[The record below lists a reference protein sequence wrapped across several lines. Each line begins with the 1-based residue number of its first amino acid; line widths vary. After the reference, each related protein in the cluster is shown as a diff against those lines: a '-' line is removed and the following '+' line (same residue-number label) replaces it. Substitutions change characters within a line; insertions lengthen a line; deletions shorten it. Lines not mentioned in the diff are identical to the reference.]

1 MAENSKI
8 EWTHHTF
15 NPWIGCQK
23 VGPGCD
29 HCYAEAMMDTRLG
42 RVQWGPHAARS
53 RTSPSYWRKPMVWD
67 AAAKSAGQ
75 RHRVFC
81 ASLADVFDNHASIL
95 PEWRDDLW
103 ALIAA
108 TPHLDWMLL
117 TKRPGNIANMLPVP
131 FDFEKQYPNVWL
143 GCTVVNQAEADRDIP
158 KLLAVPAAVRFL
170 SMEPLLGPVD
180 LRRWTASA
188 NVTCKACKHF
198 FWLHDA
204 DPCDHAESGAW
215 TLACPNCGDCR
226 CKPAWTP
233 ADARHLQMEPPADW
247 LDRSVGRFDRVHP
260 TIALSSMI
268 DLVIVGGES
277 GPGARPMHPDWARS
291 LRDQCVAAGVPFF
304 FKQWGEWVPLC
315 ALGETAADALYRVQ
329 SPEAAARE
337 APRKCLHDSICLSP
351 DGSTFSLG
359 QAGQVH
365 KIEEGAFSDHR
376 SMSMYRVGK
385 KAAGRLLDGRT
396 WDQMPGV
403 GT

>member
-42 RVQWGPHAARS
+42 RVEWGPHAARS
-53 RTSPSYWRKPMVWD
+53 RTSPSYWRKPLAWN
-67 AAAKSAGQ
+67 AAAKAAGQ

-103 ALIAA
+103 SLISA
-108 TPHLDWMLL
+108 TPHLDWMML

-180 LRRWTASA
+180 LTAHLWGRA
-188 NVTCKACKHF
+188 EPCPGCPR
-198 FWLHDA
+198 DA
-204 DPCDHAESGAW
+204 DCDCGA
-215 TLACPNCGDCR
+215 LP
-226 CKPAWTP
+226 
-233 ADARHLQMEPPADW
+233 RHMLGEEPD
-247 LDRSVGRFDRVHP
+247 
-260 TIALSSMI
+260 IA
-268 DLVIVGGES
+268 LVIVGGES
-277 GPGARPMHPDWARS
+277 GPGARPMHPDLARS

-304 FKQWGEWVPLC
+304 FKQWGEWMPFCHAPDNDWMYHHL
-315 ALGETAADALYRVQ
+315 AN
-329 SPEAAARE
+329 PESE
-337 APRKCLHDSICLSP
+337 ASRRCKFASCCLHS
-351 DGSTFSLG
+351 DGGRFSMG
-359 QAGQVH
+359 KANQIH
-365 KIEEGAFSDHR
+365 RIEEGAFRGPSP
-376 SMSMYRVGK
+376 MSMYLTGK
-385 KAAGRLLDGRT
+385 ARAGRLLDGRT

-403 GT
+403 RP